1 MRRFVEGTDRGQS
14 TLFPE
19 CLDDWIEENNAVRV
33 IDAFVDA
40 LDLAE
45 LGFEGVEPA
54 ETGRPS
60 YHPSALLK
68 LYIYG
73 YLNRVQSSR
82 RLEREAG
89 RNVEMMWLLGR
100 LVPDHKTVADFRKDN
115 GRAIRRVC
123 ARFVELCREMG
134 LLAKAS
140 VAIDGSK
147 FKAVNN
153 RDRNFTRA
161 KVERRRTQLE
171 ESVARYLSQLD
182 TADRQE
188 PSKALAAKT
197 TRLKEKL
204 AKLGEEMQRL
214 DGLEARM
221 LAAPDQQISLTDPDS
236 RSMATSGRGSGVV
249 GYNVQVAVD
258 TEHHL
263 IVTHEVTNV
272 GSDRSQLAHVAKEAK
287 ATLQTDTLE
296 AVADRG
302 YFSGE
307 EILACEQAGITVTLP
322 KPMTSGAKSD
332 GRFGKQDF
340 VYLPEEDVYRCPAGE
355 RLKYYFTNVENG
367 LTLRRYW
374 TNACRTC
381 ALKSRCTTG
390 VQRRITRWEH
400 EHVVEAVQRRLD
412 ENPQAMR
419 QRRETVE
426 HPFGT
431 IKARMGATH
440 FLMKTLPRVA
450 GEMALH
456 VLAYNLTRKT
466 PSGSS
471 MRRRLVPFPDSRV
484 TRASIGHR
492 RLLPRR
498 SQLRGSVTTYQAA
511 RHPR

>member
-1 MRRFVEGTDRGQS
+1 MKRFVEGADRGQS

-19 CLDDWIEENNAVRV
+19 CLDDWIDENNPVRV
-33 IDAFVDA
+33 IDAFVDTLA
-40 LDLAE
+40 LAE

-54 ETGRPS
+54 ETGRPA

-89 RNVEMMWLLGR
+89 RNVELMWLLGR

-115 GRAIRRVC
+115 GRAIRKVC
-123 ARFVELCREMG
+123 TRFVELCREMG
-134 LLAKAS
+134 LLATAS

-153 RDRNFTRA
+153 RDRNLTRA
-161 KVERRRTQLE
+161 KVERRRAQLE

-188 PSKALAAKT
+188 PSEALATKT
-197 TRLKEKL
+197 MRLKEKL
-204 AKLGEEMQRL
+204 AKLAEEMRRL

-221 LAAPDQQISLTDPDS
+221 LAAPDQQISLTDPDA

-272 GSDRSQLAHVAKEAK
+272 GSDRSQLARVAKEAK
-287 ATLQTDTLE
+287 AALQTDTLE

-302 YFSGE
+302 YFNGE
-307 EILACEQAGITVTLP
+307 EIVACDRAGITVTMP
-322 KPMTSGAKSD
+322 KPMTSGAKSE

-340 VYLPEEDVYRCPAGE
+340 AYLPEDDVYRCPAGE
-355 RLKYYFTNVENG
+355 RLKYYYTNVENG
-367 LTLRRYW
+367 LKLRRYW

-381 ALKSRCTTG
+381 ALKSRCTTA

-400 EHVVEAVQRRLD
+400 EHVLEAVQRRLD
-412 ENPQAMR
+412 EDPQAMR
-419 QRRETVE
+419 RRRETVE

-431 IKARMGATH
+431 IQARMGATH
-440 FLMKTLPRVA
+440 FLVKTLPRVA
-450 GEMALH
+450 AEMALH
-456 VLAYNLTRKT
+456 VLAYNLTRVINIVG
-466 PSGSS
+466 PG
-471 MRRRLVPFPDSRV
+471 RL
-484 TRASIGHR
+484 I
-492 RLLPRR
+492 
-498 SQLRGSVTTYQAA
+498 AA
-511 RHPR
+511 IRT